1 MKTSVGYLIRFSA
14 ILALL
19 VCAQSLHAQTY
30 NAVTGFS
37 PTSNPNGVWTYDY
50 NGGAYSGSQT
60 VSNFLGTGLS
70 GWWTGES
77 VPNSLIILQNNTGS
91 TVNYSTVYDP
101 TNTLW
106 MDPETGNVAVV
117 FTAPAAGTYSIT
129 GNFLGIDVDENSPLV
144 EVLDNGTV
152 VWSGTLS
159 SYNQNDLFN
168 LSETLAAGG
177 TITFEVETGTS
188 GSCTYCFLGTA
199 LDATIS
205 DTPEPSTFILFGSGL
220 LGLIPLLRRKRFS

>member
-1 MKTSVGYLIRFSA
+1 MKASLGYLVRMFA
-14 ILALL
+14 VLALL
-19 VCAQSLHAQTY
+19 VCARSLCAQTY
-30 NAVTGFS
+30 NVVTGFS
-37 PTSNPNGVWTYDY
+37 PTTNPSGVWTYDY
-50 NGGAYSGSQT
+50 NGSAYSGSQA
-60 VSNFLGTGLS
+60 VSNLAGTGLS
-70 GWWTGES
+70 GWWTGEA

-91 TVNYSTVYDP
+91 TVSYLTISDP

-106 MDPETGNVAVV
+106 MDPENGNVAVV
-117 FTAPAAGTYSIT
+117 FTAPSAGTYAIT

-177 TITFEVETGTS
+177 TITFEVATGTS
-188 GSCTYCFLGTA
+188 GSCTYCNLGTA